1 MALTIDPAKVLERK
15 QQTTIAG
22 LAREHVAKQ
31 KLRSIYIQRAIAVGL
46 PLAEYCKR
54 FGIRGVHDA

>member
-1 MALTIDPAKVLERK
+1 MALSKNPADVLER
-15 QQTTIAG
+15 QQQPTIAG

-54 FGIRGVHDA
+54 FGIRGVHDD